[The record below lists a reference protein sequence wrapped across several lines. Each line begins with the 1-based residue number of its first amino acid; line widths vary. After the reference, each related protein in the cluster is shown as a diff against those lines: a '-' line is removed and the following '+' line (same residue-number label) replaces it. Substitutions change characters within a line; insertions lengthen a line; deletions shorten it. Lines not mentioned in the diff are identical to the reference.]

1 MPRTPHPPYQ
11 VGEIADVVRRMRHTL
26 NDVQR
31 GKIPTEAARELI
43 HAAHD
48 EAARRLRE
56 NLAHFE
62 GLLP

>member
-1 MPRTPHPPYQ
+1 MPRTSHPPYK
-11 VGEIADVVRRMRHTL
+11 VGEIADVVLRMRYAL
-26 NDVQR
+26 DDAQQGR
-31 GKIPTEAARELI
+31 IPPETARELI
-43 HAAHD
+43 HALHD

>member
-1 MPRTPHPPYQ
+1 MLRTPHPPYQ
-11 VGEIADVVRRMRHTL
+11 VGQIADVVRRMRHAL
-26 NDVQR
+26 NDAQQ
-31 GKIPTEAARELI
+31 GKISPETARELI

>member
-1 MPRTPHPPYQ
+1 MPRILRPPYQ
-11 VGEIADVVRRMRHTL
+11 VGEIADAFLRMRYAL
-26 NDVQR
+26 NDAQQGR
-31 GKIPTEAARELI
+31 IPPETARELI